1 MTLKS
6 AFPIILAALTL
17 PLCAGEKL
25 AVLKLAD
32 GTEYK
37 SVEIMGVSPKGVR
50 ILHASGA
57 ANVPVDQL
65 PAVLQKKYGAAQQKE
80 MDKAS
85 AAEAA
90 AAAAKAKADSEKPS
104 PAIMKSLEAAK
115 KSSFEADITISQ
127 VFPDGLKVTWLPTQR
142 DPDNFTH
149 DSEAYILCPTGNNAD
164 GEKFRARIYPAGR
177 YEAKRAIGGAPV
189 TMRAYTLNP
198 QEAVERL
205 LAQPAVQE
213 GPKSEAMVPEAPPAP
228 AAVATEPVA
237 KPVPKILG
245 AKVYGIAEVLAEK
258 FKFDG
263 NIVKMDVIVNSASK
277 IEQISA
283 DECQIFVGDP
293 FTKLDS
299 DYAFLRFPEAGRK
312 KIETMLSGARGRM
325 TLYVQ
330 VEADE
335 AVPLKAVGRS
345 TVSGAPGTPVT
356 VRW

>member
-1 MTLKS
+1 MKLKS
-6 AFPIILAALTL
+6 ALPIILAALTW

-37 SVEIMGVSPKGVR
+37 SVEITGVSPKGVR

-65 PAVLQKKYGAAQQKE
+65 PANLQTKYGAAQK
-80 MDKAS
+80 KS
-85 AAEAA
+85 ADEAE
-90 AAAAKAKADSEKPS
+90 AKAKT
-104 PAIMKSLEAAK
+104 EAAK
-115 KSSFEADITISQ
+115 
-127 VFPDGLKVTWLPTQR
+127 VPT
-142 DPDNFTH
+142 
-149 DSEAYILCPTGNNAD
+149 
-164 GEKFRARIYPAGR
+164 
-177 YEAKRAIGGAPV
+177 
-189 TMRAYTLNP
+189 
-198 QEAVERL
+198 
-205 LAQPAVQE
+205 
-213 GPKSEAMVPEAPPAP
+213 EAPPVMPAKPAAAPVPAAPVPALAP
-228 AAVATEPVA
+228 ADKADPA
-237 KPVPKILG
+237 KPLPQIVG

-263 NIVKMDVIVNSASK
+263 KIVKVDVVVNSASK

-283 DECQIFVGDP
+283 EEYQIFVGDP

-330 VEADE
+330 VEAAE
-335 AVPLKAVGRS
+335 LVPLKAVGRS

-356 VRW
+356 VKW